1 MQSFLSAAIRLEE
14 TVMPL
19 ILGPEDVKTATDMGQ
34 MIDVIEAGILEQA
47 AGNVSMPRRQNLAT
61 SNGFFRVMPA
71 VMQDGGKMGIKIFNG
86 SVAHGVRYIIIVY
99 DEKSGELL
107 CMMDAAYLTGARTG
121 ATTGIATRYQAR
133 ANSKTVG
140 IIGSGLEARTNFAAV
155 CTVRKIE
162 SAVVF
167 SPTSTNR
174 ERYAEEM
181 SEQTGVEIRA
191 ATSAEEAVRGADIVV
206 VATNTT
212 GHSDNIAYYG
222 EWMEK
227 GQHVNSIGATGGHLR
242 EIDPQAFANADRILM
257 DTCIGV
263 KEESGDSFAAIEAGM
278 WDDGKIIELPQVLNG
293 VAARESEQQTTLFK
307 SVGSAVQDVMAGFAV
322 YEQARKLGI
331 GTEID
336 DFLEHKIF

>member
-1 MQSFLSAAIRLEE
+1 
-14 TVMPL
+14 MPL

-34 MIDVIEAGILEQA
+34 MIDVIEAGIREQA
-47 AGNVSMPRRQNLAT
+47 AGNVSMPPRQNLAT
-61 SNGFFRVMPA
+61 SNGFFRVMPV
-71 VMQDGGKMGIKIFNG
+71 VMQDSGKMGIKIFNG

-99 DEKSGELL
+99 DEKGGELL

-140 IIGSGLEARTNFAAV
+140 IIGSGLEARTNFEAV

-167 SPTSTNR
+167 SPTPTNR

-181 SEQTGVEIRA
+181 SDQTGVEIRA
-191 ATSAEEAVRGADIVV
+191 ATSAEEAVRGTDIVV

-257 DTCIGV
+257 DTYVGV
-263 KEESGDSFAAIEAGM
+263 KEESGDSYAAIEAGT
-278 WDDGKIIELPQVLNG
+278 WDDDKIIELPQVLDG
-293 VAARESEQQTTLFK
+293 MAARESEQQTTLFK

-322 YEQARKLGI
+322 YEQAHKLGI

>member
-1 MQSFLSAAIRLEE
+1 
-14 TVMPL
+14 MPL
-19 ILGPEDVKTATDMGQ
+19 ILGPEDVKRATNMGQ
-34 MIDVIEAGILEQA
+34 MIDVIEAGIREQA
-47 AGNVSMPRRQNLAT
+47 AGNVSMPPRQNLPT

-71 VMQDGGKMGIKIFNG
+71 VMQDSGKMGIKIFNG
-86 SVAHGVRYIIIVY
+86 SVEHGVRYIIMIY
-99 DEKSGELL
+99 DEKGGELL

-133 ANSKTVG
+133 ENSKTVG
-140 IIGSGLEARTNFAAV
+140 IIGSGLEARTNFEAV
-155 CTVRKIE
+155 CAVRNIE
-162 SAVVF
+162 SAAVF
-167 SPTSTNR
+167 SPNPKNR
-174 ERYAEEM
+174 ERYA
-181 SEQTGVEIRA
+181 SEVSDRTGVAIHA
-191 ATSAEEAVRGADIVV
+191 ATSAEEAVRGTDIVV

-212 GHSDNIAYYG
+212 GHNDSIAYYG

-257 DTCIGV
+257 DTYVGV
-263 KEESGDSFAAIEAGM
+263 KEESGDSFAAIEAGT
-278 WDDGKIIELPQVLNG
+278 WDDGKIIELPQVLDG
-293 VAARESEQQTTLFK
+293 MAARDSELQKTLFK

-322 YEQARKLGI
+322 YDQARQLGI

>member
-174 ERYAEEM
+174 ERYA
-181 SEQTGVEIRA
+181 
-191 ATSAEEAVRGADIVV
+191 
-206 VATNTT
+206 
-212 GHSDNIAYYG
+212 
-222 EWMEK
+222 
-227 GQHVNSIGATGGHLR
+227 
-242 EIDPQAFANADRILM
+242 
-257 DTCIGV
+257 
-263 KEESGDSFAAIEAGM
+263 
-278 WDDGKIIELPQVLNG
+278 
-293 VAARESEQQTTLFK
+293 
-307 SVGSAVQDVMAGFAV
+307 
-322 YEQARKLGI
+322 
-331 GTEID
+331 
-336 DFLEHKIF
+336 